1 MKKVLFMSVLLMLGT
16 TLTVMAQMK
25 VGYANMEGIM
35 YYMPETKTME
45 AELKKYSDQLAA
57 PLKVKDDYFRL
68 KYEEYQALLQAN
80 ATAEQIAP
88 LEQELQKLQGELQQA
103 QQQAEAQLVRKERE
117 LQQPML
123 DRLQAAIKKVAEAG
137 NYTYILNST
146 ASGSSILI
154 HGPDSG
160 NVTQAIL
167 DELGIKLPE
176 GAGN

>member
-1 MKKVLFMSVLLMLGT
+1 MKKVLFMSLMLMLGT

-35 YYMPETKTME
+35 FYMPETKGME
-45 AELKKYSDQLAA
+45 AKLKDFSDKLAA

-68 KYEEYQALLQAN
+68 KYEEYQALGQAN
-80 ATAEQIAP
+80 ATAEQMAP
-88 LEQELQKLQGELQQA
+88 LEKELQKLQGELQQA
-103 QQQAEAQLVRKERE
+103 QQQAEGRLAQKERE

-123 DRLQAAIKKVAEAG
+123 ERLQAAIKKVAEAG
-137 NYTYILNST
+137 SFTYILNST

-154 HGPDSG
+154 HGPDEG

-176 GAGN
+176 GTNK